1 MTIEDPIEYLH
12 RDKRSIV
19 NQREI
24 GNDTESFSKALRAAL
39 RQDPDVILVGEM
51 RDFETIQTA
60 LTAAETGHLVL
71 STLHTID
78 ATETVNRIISVFP
91 PYQHKQV
98 RMQLASVLKA
108 IISMRLV
115 PKMEGEGR
123 VPAVEVLIATA
134 TIKDCILDPD
144 KTKMIPDVI
153 TQGALH
159 YGMQTFDQS
168 LFKLYKSGL
177 ISYEEAMRRAT
188 NPDDFAL
195 KVKGIHSTSDLSYD
209 EQAPKDEMK
218 IDRFGS

>member
-1 MTIEDPIEYLH
+1 
-12 RDKRSIV
+12 
-19 NQREI
+19 
-24 GNDTESFSKALRAAL
+24 
-39 RQDPDVILVGEM
+39 
-51 RDFETIQTA
+51 
-60 LTAAETGHLVL
+60 
-71 STLHTID
+71 
-78 ATETVNRIISVFP
+78 
-91 PYQHKQV
+91 
-98 RMQLASVLKA
+98 
-108 IISMRLV
+108 
-115 PKMEGEGR
+115 MEGEGR

-168 LFKLYKSGL
+168 LFKLYKSGF